1 MKEYTKRQRVMQT
14 LVCTLIVLVFLF
26 IDLFTKLALQGVRQD
41 EYFLGIV
48 KLNYMFNTGIA
59 FGIAADNPIAMIIVT
74 ILTIA
79 LIGGMIALYFT
90 VFKHNL
96 PVRVCLAVI
105 LAGALGNLF
114 DRLYFS
120 IFGASNVFSKP
131 GELYY
136 GAAVRDFIDLTPIR
150 MGICNIADFCI
161 TLGAVALAFVIL
173 FIGPRAVFPIT
184 KKWRE
189 EAKRI
194 EAEEEARKNGYAVQ
208 PQQSVRPSE
217 APPEA
222 FEEVVVFKRSEQP
235 SAQEADPAESGEGG
249 ESGENGSPAAP
260 DGRDDG

>member
-59 FGIAADNPIAMIIVT
+59 FGIAADNPIAMLIVT

-79 LIGGMIALYFT
+79 
-90 VFKHNL
+90 
-96 PVRVCLAVI
+96 
-105 LAGALGNLF
+105 LF